1 MSRFVRTLPLLDA
14 APVRV
19 LICDDSA
26 ELRDL
31 LRMRIEADP
40 GTALVAEAADGVE
53 ALRMAAAVSAE
64 VVVLDLGMPG
74 PTPREL
80 IVGLQQRAPES
91 ALVLYS
97 GSSGT
102 TLGVHRR
109 NLSLEIEKGTPP
121 AEVVRVVRELGRAR
135 RRAAAAA
142 A

>member
-1 MSRFVRTLPLLDA
+1 MSHFVRTLPLLDT

-31 LRMRIEADP
+31 LRRRIEADP
-40 GTALVAEAADGVE
+40 GTALVAEAADGAE

-74 PTPREL
+74 PPPREL
-80 IVGLQQRAPES
+80 VVGLQRQAPEA

-97 GSSGT
+97 GSSSLS
-102 TLGVHRR
+102 LGLHRR
-109 NLSLEIEKGTPP
+109 NLSLEIEKGTPA
-121 AEVVRVVRELGRAR
+121 AEVVRAVRELGRAR
-135 RRAAAAA
+135 RRAAVA
-142 A
+142 